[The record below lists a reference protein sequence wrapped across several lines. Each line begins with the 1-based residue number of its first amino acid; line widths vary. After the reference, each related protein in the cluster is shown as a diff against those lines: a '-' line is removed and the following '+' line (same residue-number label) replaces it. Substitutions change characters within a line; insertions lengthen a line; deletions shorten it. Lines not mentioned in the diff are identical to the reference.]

1 MYYNLLVVT
10 NVKIYKCPD
19 FQIIM
24 VMDFFRRPSTEDLE
38 KEALEADRLISEAEE
53 TESLSTAI
61 PYLQSYLRLVRRS
74 KQKDIYEP
82 EDIQTILGD
91 KLAGNI
97 IKQYK
102 DLFFLNLVPGTFRIE
117 VPREISLDAIIDE
130 EIRIHEEVANG
141 LMNKDEVKKQAHRIV
156 LKKRQELKSNYEQIF
171 LEIINTAEANILNN
185 NYPMARLIDDYESNL
200 LAYTKIGGIG
210 TPVVEKEGGKISLSK
225 ILYEA
230 AITNS
235 RFKIEQLIKTTE
247 FEEEFGLTESKL
259 NVTSNQFSNMID
271 QISTYAEKAKIST
284 DEQSKLD
291 IMLGN
296 YRNSRQSLIGKNR
309 EAIEALHDNLY
320 NKVNEEVTIDSKVD
334 AFRRLMELTFL
345 HREVLEIE
353 DPKPLIDYSLKLFKE
368 AGYKFIKSK
377 NELILIAP
385 DEKTYETG
393 LSVN

>member
-38 KEALEADRLISEAEE
+38 KEVLEADRLISEAEE

-210 TPVVEKEGGKISLSK
+210 TPVVEKEGEKISLSK

>member
-24 VMDFFRRPSTEDLE
+24 VVDFFRRPSTEDLE

>member
-38 KEALEADRLISEAEE
+38 KEVLEADRLISEAEE

-210 TPVVEKEGGKISLSK
+210 TPVVEKEGKKISLSK

>member
-38 KEALEADRLISEAEE
+38 KEVLEADRLISEAEE

-393 LSVN
+393 LS

>member
-1 MYYNLLVVT
+1 
-10 NVKIYKCPD
+10 
-19 FQIIM
+19 M

-38 KEALEADRLISEAEE
+38 KEVLEADRLISEAEE

>member
-1 MYYNLLVVT
+1 MFVS
-10 NVKIYKCPD
+10 
-19 FQIIM
+19 IIP
-24 VMDFFRRPSTEDLE
+24 F
-38 KEALEADRLISEAEE
+38 SEAEE

-210 TPVVEKEGGKISLSK
+210 TPVVEKEGKKISLSK